1 STGPPRSAPSAP
13 LDYRRPS
20 ANGRDCTLTTP
31 TGQRAGAVVTPTF
44 LTSAAQARDLP
55 PDEGREVAF
64 VGRSNSGKSSALNAI
79 LGVRGLARI
88 GKTPGRTQLLNFFAV
103 GPERRIVD
111 LPGYGYAQVD
121 PATRERWQ
129 RLVPEY
135 FERRR
140 SLVGL
145 VLTLDIRRGI
155 TAADEQ
161 MLELAGRLR
170 VPVLALLTK
179 ADKLKRGPARE
190 AERRVRAELGA
201 RGDA

>member
-88 GKTPGRTQLLNFFAV
+88 GKTPGRSQHLHFFAV
-103 GPERRIVD
+103 GPGRRFD
-111 LPGYGYAQVD
+111 LQPGWCFARLD
-121 PATRERWQ
+121 PATSDRW
-129 RLVPEY
+129 
-135 FERRR
+135 
-140 SLVGL
+140 
-145 VLTLDIRRGI
+145 
-155 TAADEQ
+155 
-161 MLELAGRLR
+161 
-170 VPVLALLTK
+170 
-179 ADKLKRGPARE
+179 
-190 AERRVRAELGA
+190 
-201 RGDA
+201 